1 MAYAVV
7 AVVSVIAAGAYST
20 FTVPASVE
28 GFSLVG
34 NEFYPDFK
42 DPRSATSL
50 RLAAF
55 DAESAKQ
62 NVFMIEQKDGEWVIP
77 SHFDYPADA
86 RERLNKTGNSVIGIK
101 RGPQKATRESEHKD
115 LGVLDPMEEEITE
128 FEGRGK
134 RITMKDAKGDVL
146 VDYIIGKKFKDD
158 GELYYV
164 RAPGEN
170 EVYLAEV
177 DVDVSTKF
185 SDWIKDDLLEL
196 NGGDLRELTVNKFSV
211 DERRGTITG
220 QEVNILKRDKSF
232 DPWTLDGLKEETEEL
247 KKTEI
252 DGMVTALDDL
262 KILAVRPKP
271 EGLNPDLTV
280 KPGMSQGLARFLE
293 VELRSKGFFIS
304 GGEKARLLANE
315 GNLQAATDA
324 GVVYTLNFGEIFSGS
339 EEEIQ
344 FGSDKTKDAE
354 SGDEEAKE
362 GEEAVAEPVDDTK
375 QSRYLFVTAAFDPK
389 YLGDKPTKPEEPKRP
404 EGLKD
409 DEEAKEADG
418 EKKEDDE
425 AQADAGSKSKEE
437 DEAAQKAAEEQT
449 KLKAEWQAAQS
460 KYKSDLRTYETDVKD
475 YEKKIADG
483 KKKVDDLNHRFG
495 AWYYVISGG
504 SFETLRLARADL
516 VKPKEQEKPEEAKQ
530 PAPNLPDAGGKQ
542 PEPAKAAGGEPKGD
556 KPEEPKAAKPSDP
569 KGTENEPVAKSKPA
583 GAPKNSA
590 GEPKQPEPKK
600 PDNAAK
606 DNAAKDNAA
615 KDNAAKD
622 NGKKGD
628 GKTPAKPAEAART
641 EPAPSKAED
650 KPAKSE
656 PAKKDDPPKKQED
669 GKEKE

>member
-1 MAYAVV
+1 MSENARTMAYGVV

-20 FTVPASVE
+20 VTAPSSVE

-34 NEFYPDFK
+34 NEFYPDFT

-134 RITMKDAKGDVL
+134 RITMKNAKGDVL

-158 GELYYV
+158 GDLYYV

-170 EVYLAEV
+170 EVYLAEI

-196 NGGDLRELTVNKFSV
+196 NGGDLRELTVNKFSI
-211 DERRGTITG
+211 DEQRGTITG
-220 QEVNILKRDKSF
+220 QEVNVLKRDKSF
-232 DPWTLDGLKEETEEL
+232 DPWKLDGLKEDSEEL

-293 VELRSKGFFIS
+293 IELRSKGFFIS

-315 GNLQAATDA
+315 GNLQAATEA

-344 FGSDKTKDAE
+344 FGSDKTKDEE
-354 SGDEEAKE
+354 SGDEKAKD
-362 GEEAVAEPVDDTK
+362 GEETKAELLDDTK

-389 YLGDKPTKPEEPKRP
+389 YLGEKPSKPEEPKRP
-404 EGLKD
+404 EGLKED
-409 DEEAKEADG
+409 VEAKEADG
-418 EKKEDDE
+418 EKEEGDD
-425 AQADAGSKSKEE
+425 AAKADADTKSKEE
-437 DEAAQKAAEEQT
+437 DEAARKAAEEQK
-449 KLKAEWQAAQS
+449 KLKAEWDTAQS
-460 KYKSDLRTYETDVKD
+460 KYQSDLLTYEADLKD
-475 YEKKIADG
+475 YDKKIADG

-504 SFETLRLARADL
+504 SFETLRLARTDL
-516 VKPKEQEKPEEAKQ
+516 VKPKEEKPEDAKQ
-530 PAPNLPDAGGKQ
+530 PALPGTAKQ
-542 PEPAKAAGGEPKGD
+542 PEPAKPAAGEPKSSQP
-556 KPEEPKAAKPSDP
+556 KEPKAAKPSDP
-569 KGTENEPVAKSKPA
+569 KDDGADAAAKSKPA
-583 GAPKNSA
+583 DDQPKSA
-590 GEPKQPEPKK
+590 EEPKPVEPKK
-600 PDNAAK
+600 PAK
-606 DNAAKDNAA
+606 DDS
-615 KDNAAKD
+615 
-622 NGKKGD
+622 
-628 GKTPAKPAEAART
+628 KTSKTAAKPAEAAKT
-641 EPAPSKAED
+641 ESAAPKAED
-650 KPAKSE
+650 KPARPE
-656 PAKKDDPPKKQED
+656 PAKQDDPPKAKED
-669 GKEKE
+669 GKKKD